1 MLESAMIILRVVA
14 AALLLALAA
23 PGQAADVVY
32 PTGSRIGMV
41 LPSSDLKTSKSFFGF
56 EDVDRQ
62 VAFLIAALPPDAYPE
77 LDRSTTAELLEKQGV
92 TFETREDFP
101 HPLGKAFLV
110 IGRQQA
116 EKLNLRKWIMAVAA
130 PEITVLVTV
139 QVPDGARS
147 AYPDDALRTALA
159 SVAIRPTI
167 PLEEQLSLLPF
178 GVRELAGF
186 RIGGV
191 LPGRAIMLTDGKPDD
206 TKAGVDTHIVAA
218 LAPGRPATPADRDNF
233 ARNAFA
239 TIPNLKDVRITS
251 AEPLRLGGYQAHQI
265 MAQGKDNASGTEIT
279 IVQWVLFGGGAYLH
293 LIGVAPTTA
302 WLAAYGRFRQVRDG
316 IELR

>member
-1 MLESAMIILRVVA
+1 MA
-14 AALLLALAA
+14 
-23 PGQAADVVY
+23 
-32 PTGSRIGMV
+32 
-41 LPSSDLKTSKSFFGF
+41 LPSGDLKSSKSFFGF
-56 EDVDRQ
+56 EDRDRQ
-62 VAFLIAALPPDAYPE
+62 VAIVIAALPPDAYAE

-116 EKLNLRKWIMAVAA
+116 EKSEPAQMDLGVG
-130 PEITVLVTV
+130 
-139 QVPDGARS
+139 GARAHS
-147 AYPDDALRTALA
+147 AGHGPAARWRAPSLSATTRCAPHWRA
-159 SVAIRPTI
+159 SRSVATI
-167 PLEEQLSLLPF
+167 PVEEQLSLLPF

-206 TKAGVDTHIVAA
+206 DQAGVDTHIVAA
-218 LAPGRPATPADRDNF
+218 LAPGRPAKPSERDNF
-233 ARNAFA
+233 ARDVFA

-265 MAQGKDNASGTEIT
+265 MALGKDTRAAPRSRSCSGCCS
-279 IVQWVLFGGGAYLH
+279 AA
-293 LIGVAPTTA
+293 APICT
-302 WLAAYGRFRQVRDG
+302 
-316 IELR
+316 